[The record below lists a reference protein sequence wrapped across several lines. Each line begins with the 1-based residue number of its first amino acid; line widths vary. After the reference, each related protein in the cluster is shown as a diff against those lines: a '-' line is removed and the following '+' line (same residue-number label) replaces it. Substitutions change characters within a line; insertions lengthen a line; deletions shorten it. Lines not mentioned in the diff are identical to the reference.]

1 MDHNERK
8 LSKYID
14 QLNAERKP
22 DEHENPDNSDE
33 LAELFQTVRMVR
45 TLKEPAMPGPN
56 FQKKLI
62 NADEDKSSQ
71 KKSPKFRKWAWV
83 TSVASIAAIL
93 ALMINLFLP
102 ARDSNI
108 VQAMEKAYQDVKAY
122 HGILE
127 IVETTGSGET
137 FTQAKL
143 DVWANKNGQYY
154 IKSLEGVN
162 QNVITVN
169 NGQKKWQIQPNK
181 KQVHLFPAFPDAYQ
195 FIFELGN
202 EIKEVTNAISTK
214 VIGEERIAG
223 RKASILEVTP
233 KGGSPYRIWIDK
245 ETKLPLQKQT
255 AMQHAIQYKVTYTK
269 IVFSTAIP
277 DELTTYQVPK
287 GFTEINTNPEQLV
300 NDQDEAQ
307 KAVGFTPKTLKNIP
321 NGYSQDHI
329 AILPDKK
336 LVKIYY
342 RSKDKNKT
350 IIIAQGKAVN
360 KLKPVPTA
368 ILGKINNEIAE
379 IQSPVHEDS
388 GVLAGAR
395 LYAGVTDISS
405 IRWQQDGLEFAVLGN
420 GTLVEFASFTN
431 GLTNGAFKMPAIE
444 DPRKPQVDVSYDL
457 TIEKNDQQNV
467 DAGSSPWKLDP
478 VFTAQVFVSLQMSPE
493 GITVDYPID
502 MKDLKLIE
510 NNGKEAIVEVFGEKT
525 PIKRVYLKRLVR
537 QDPTGI
543 WTVVG
548 YDQR

>member
-1 MDHNERK
+1 MDYNERK
-8 LSKYID
+8 LSDYID
-14 QLNAERKP
+14 RLNAERKP

-56 FQKKLI
+56 FQKKLFK
-62 NADEDKSSQ
+62 AAEDKSSH
-71 KKSPKFRKWAWV
+71 KKSAKFRKWAWV
-83 TSVASIAAIL
+83 TSVASVAAIL
-93 ALMINLFLP
+93 ALMINFFLP
-102 ARDSNI
+102 ASDTNI

-162 QNVITVN
+162 QNVVTVN
-169 NGQKKWQIQPNK
+169 NGQKKWQIQPDQK
-181 KQVHLFPAFPDAYQ
+181 EVHLFPAFPDAYQ

-202 EIKEVTNAISTK
+202 EIKEVTNALSTK
-214 VIGEERIAG
+214 IIGEERIAG
-223 RKASILEVTP
+223 RKASILKVTP

-269 IVFSTAIP
+269 IDFSTGLP
-277 DELTTYQVPK
+277 DELTAYQVPK
-287 GFTEINTNPEQLV
+287 GFTEININPEQLV

-307 KAVGFTPKTLKNIP
+307 KAIGFALKTLKNIP
-321 NGYSQDHI
+321 TGYSQDHI
-329 AILPDKK
+329 AILPNKN

-342 RSKDKNKT
+342 KSKDKDKT
-350 IIIAQGKAVN
+350 IIIAQGKAVD

-368 ILGKINNEIAE
+368 TLGKINNEIAE
-379 IQSPVHEDS
+379 IQSPVHEDA
-388 GVLAGAR
+388 GVLAGGS

-405 IRWQQDGLEFAVLGN
+405 IRWQQDGLEVAVLGN
-420 GTLVEFASFTN
+420 SSLEELAAFTN
-431 GLTNGAFKMPAIE
+431 ALTNGAFKMPVI
-444 DPRKPQVDVSYDL
+444 DPQKPQVEVPYDL

-478 VFTAQVFVSLQMSPE
+478 VFTAQVFASQQMSPE
-493 GITVDYPID
+493 GITGDYPID

-537 QDPTGI
+537 QDSTGI

-548 YDQR
+548 YNPR